1 MLKRTPNA
9 LAAFALLLLA
19 CAAAT
24 AQTPGTGD
32 GSKPKQAEGARTAS
46 ASSASSPSKSGTEG
60 VRGVAA
66 SDASHY
72 GAAAS
77 SAAPAAVPAAPKIGE
92 AAPDF
97 KLPYATQ
104 EAIHMKPEEQMSL
117 SAQRGKN
124 VILAFYPADWSGGC
138 TTEVCTLRDTFAEL
152 SKLNATVLAVS
163 GDYVFSHQEWAK
175 HHNLQFPLLS
185 DHDHHVARMFD
196 SYMEGVGFNKR
207 TVYLIDK
214 EGVVRYVNLAFKAG
228 DKKDYD
234 ALRAELEKLK

>member
-1 MLKRTPNA
+1 MLNRIQIYSGAKTHSAPLFSRLGLVVGLCVLTCAA
-9 LAAFALLLLA
+9 LALA
-19 CAAAT
+19 VAA
-24 AQTPGTGD
+24 QGQSGSTG
-32 GSKPKQAEGARTAS
+32 QAKSGDAHYGTAS
-46 ASSASSPSKSGTEG
+46 APTKTASAT
-60 VRGVAA
+60 VTIT
-66 SDASHY
+66 
-72 GAAAS
+72 
-77 SAAPAAVPAAPKIGE
+77 AAPKIGE

-104 EAIHMKPEEQMSL
+104 EKIFMKPEEQMSL
-117 SAQRGKN
+117 ASQRGKN

-152 SKLNATVLAVS
+152 SKLNATVLAIS

-185 DHDHHVARMFD
+185 DHDHHVAKLYD

-214 EGVVRYVNLAFKAG
+214 DGMVRYVNLAFKAG

>member
-1 MLKRTPNA
+1 MAKRTFS
-9 LAAFALLLLA
+9 LAAACVLALLA
-19 CAAAT
+19 CAYAY
-24 AQTPGTGD
+24 AQTS
-32 GSKPKQAEGARTAS
+32 GSTQTAS
-46 ASSASSPSKSGTEG
+46 ATVKI
-60 VRGVAA
+60 
-66 SDASHY
+66 
-72 GAAAS
+72 AAA
-77 SAAPAAVPAAPKIGE
+77 ATPKIGQ

-117 SAQRGKN
+117 ASQRGKN

-185 DHDHHVARMFD
+185 DHDHAVAKAYD
-196 SYMEGVGFNKR
+196 SYMEQVGFNKR

-234 ALRAELEKLK
+234 ALRGELEKLK

>member
-1 MLKRTPNA
+1 MLKRMSHPSGAETFASNTSARLGAATAAA
-9 LAAFALLLLA
+9 LTLVLLA
-19 CAAAT
+19 CAAA
-24 AQTPGTGD
+24 AQ
-32 GSKPKQAEGARTAS
+32 QS
-46 ASSASSPSKSGTEG
+46 ASKSNAKAGG
-60 VRGVAA
+60 D
-66 SDASHY
+66 DAHY
-72 GAAAS
+72 GAANAAS
-77 SAAPAAVPAAPKIGE
+77 KTAGAPAAAAPKVGE

-104 EAIHMKPEEQMSL
+104 EKIFMKPEEQMSL
-117 SAQRGKN
+117 SSQRGKN

-152 SKLNATVLAVS
+152 AKLNATVLAVS

-214 EGVVRYVNLAFKAG
+214 DGMVRYVNLAFKAG

>member
-1 MLKRTPNA
+1 MSNKTSNPSDAKPFALNTSH
-9 LAAFALLLLA
+9 LAAASLTFLLLA
-19 CAAAT
+19 CAAA
-24 AQTPGTGD
+24 ALQSASKEAAKAGD
-32 GSKPKQAEGARTAS
+32 AAHYGS
-46 ASSASSPSKSGTEG
+46 ASSKTTE
-60 VRGVAA
+60 
-66 SDASHY
+66 
-72 GAAAS
+72 
-77 SAAPAAVPAAPKIGE
+77 APAAAPKVGE
-92 AAPDF
+92 VAPDF

-104 EAIHMKPEEQMSL
+104 EKIYIKPDEQMSL
-117 SAQRGKN
+117 SSQRGKN

-185 DHDHHVARMFD
+185 DHDHHVAKMFD

-214 EGVVRYVNLAFKAG
+214 DGVVRYVNLAFKAG

>member
-1 MLKRTPNA
+1 MSKRTFNA
-9 LAAFALLLLA
+9 AAACVLSLSAFAA
-19 CAAAT
+19 VF
-24 AQTPGTGD
+24 AQTA
-32 GSKPKQAEGARTAS
+32 SKPSSDDAHYGKPADAHMTAS
-46 ASSASSPSKSGTEG
+46 ATVK
-60 VRGVAA
+60 VA
-66 SDASHY
+66 
-72 GAAAS
+72 
-77 SAAPAAVPAAPKIGE
+77 AAPKVGQ

-117 SAQRGKN
+117 ASQRGKN

-185 DHDHHVARMFD
+185 DHDHAVAKTYD

-234 ALRAELEKLK
+234 ALRGELEKLK

>member
-1 MLKRTPNA
+1 MSKRTSRPSGAKGFAPHAPARLVAAA
-9 LAAFALLLLA
+9 LAALALLA
-19 CAAAT
+19 
-24 AQTPGTGD
+24 
-32 GSKPKQAEGARTAS
+32 GAAS
-46 ASSASSPSKSGTEG
+46 AQQSAPKSNAKAEDS
-60 VRGVAA
+60 A
-66 SDASHY
+66 HY
-72 GAAAS
+72 GAAPAATKGATATA
-77 SAAPAAVPAAPKIGE
+77 AAPAPKIGE

-104 EAIHMKPEEQMSL
+104 EKIFMKPEEQMSL
-117 SAQRGKN
+117 SSQRGHN

-138 TTEVCTLRDTFAEL
+138 TTEVCTLRDTFAAL
-152 SKLNATVLAVS
+152 AKLNATVLAIS

-185 DHDHHVARMFD
+185 DHDHHVAKMFD

-214 EGVVRYVNLAFKAG
+214 DGVVRYVNLAFKAG

-234 ALRAELEKLK
+234 TLRAELEKLK

>member
-1 MLKRTPNA
+1 MSKRTFSIAAACVFA
-9 LAAFALLLLA
+9 LAA
-19 CAAAT
+19 CAAVF
-24 AQTPGTGD
+24 AQTQ
-32 GSKPKQAEGARTAS
+32 GSTQTAS
-46 ASSASSPSKSGTEG
+46 ATVKIA
-60 VRGVAA
+60 
-66 SDASHY
+66 
-72 GAAAS
+72 
-77 SAAPAAVPAAPKIGE
+77 AAPAAAPKIGQ

-104 EAIHMKPEEQMSL
+104 EGIHMKPEEQMTLAS
-117 SAQRGKN
+117 QKGKN

-152 SKLNATVLAVS
+152 SKLNATVLAIS

-185 DHDHHVARMFD
+185 DHDHSVAKMYD
-196 SYMEGVGFNKR
+196 SFNADYGFNKR

-214 EGVVRYVNLAFKAG
+214 DGVVRYVNLAFKAG

-234 ALRAELEKLK
+234 ALRAELAKLT

>member
-1 MLKRTPNA
+1 MSKRT
-9 LAAFALLLLA
+9 LTAAAACVLSLLA
-19 CAAAT
+19 CAFVH
-24 AQTPGTGD
+24 AQTTGSIQ
-32 GSKPKQAEGARTAS
+32 GAS
-46 ASSASSPSKSGTEG
+46 ASIK
-60 VRGVAA
+60 VIAA
-66 SDASHY
+66 
-72 GAAAS
+72 
-77 SAAPAAVPAAPKIGE
+77 AAPKVGQ

-117 SAQRGKN
+117 ASQRGKN

-138 TTEVCTLRDTFAEL
+138 TAEVCTLRDTFAEL
-152 SKLNATVLAVS
+152 SKLNATVLGVS
-163 GDYVFSHQEWAK
+163 GDYVFSHQEWARYHK
-175 HHNLQFPLLS
+175 LQFPLLS
-185 DHDHHVARMFD
+185 DHDHAVAKMYD
-196 SYMEGVGFNKR
+196 SYMEQYGFNKR